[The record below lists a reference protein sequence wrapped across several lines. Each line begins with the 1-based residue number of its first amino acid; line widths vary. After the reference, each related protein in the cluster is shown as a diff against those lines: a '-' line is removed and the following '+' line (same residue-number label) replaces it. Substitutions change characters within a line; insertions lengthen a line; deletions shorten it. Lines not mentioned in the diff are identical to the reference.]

1 MLQQRQERLNAAPS
15 VSRRS
20 SPFVALALSLL
31 VPGLGAAYNGQ
42 TSKALVHFGIFAG
55 FFQIAVITN
64 GGLFFVLG
72 VLAAWL
78 FASVDSYR
86 TAQVIRAGLTPQAE
100 LDLIARRLYGNPL
113 AWGVVL
119 LMLGSIFLL
128 HTVFNIQLPM
138 RPLLGVGI
146 VLLGAYMLYDYLR
159 SHRAQRKSAFDG
171 RRPPPSVVDVIGG
184 GDIIGAPTRFQTGE
198 METQVAARS
207 KVADGNARI
216 FDRFS

>member
-1 MLQQRQERLNAAPS
+1 LQQRQERLNAAPS

-55 FFQIAVITN
+55 FFQIAVISN
-64 GGLFFVLG
+64 GQLFFVFG
-72 VLAAWL
+72 VLAAIL
-78 FASVDSYR
+78 FSAVDAYR

-119 LMLGSIFLL
+119 LVLGTIFLL
-128 HTVFNIQLPM
+128 HTIFNITMPM

-146 VLLGAYMLYDYLR
+146 ILLGAYMFYDYLR
-159 SHRAQRKSAFDG
+159 TRRTRGKSAFNDG
-171 RRPPPSVVDVIGG
+171 RPPPSVVDALGSSNLF
-184 GDIIGAPTRFQTGE
+184 GAPTRFQTGE
-198 METQVAARS
+198 LATQVSARPS
-207 KVADGNARI
+207 VADGETRP
-216 FDRFS
+216 FERFR